1 MTHIELAEVRVLLI
15 DSAQNALNE
24 LPSLLENNGYEVIAV
39 QTGGEGL
46 QQMNRQLPDIILADL
61 ALPDMTG
68 IALLKQIKATDP
80 EMRVFLMGAHITP
93 ALICEAIRFGAV
105 ELLYKAFVT
114 CSIIPKIEYLL
125 NHDRWIDYQSN
136 RKKSA

>member
-1 MTHIELAEVRVLLI
+1 MIHLELAKVRVLLV
-15 DSAQNALNE
+15 DGAQNALNE
-24 LPSLLENNGYEVIAV
+24 LQILLENNGYEVVAV

-46 QQMNRQLPDIILADL
+46 QQISRQLPDIIVADL

-68 IALLKQIKATDP
+68 IELLKRIKATDP
-80 EMRVFLMGAHITP
+80 EMILFLMGAHITP
-93 ALICEAIRFGAV
+93 PLICEAIRFGAV

-114 CSIIPKIEYLL
+114 CSIIHKIEYLL
-125 NHDRWIDYQSN
+125 SHDPRGNYHGN